1 MLQTM
6 LAWLQDLMRTARE
19 TYGVNP
25 IIFLVIYLGCAQVW
39 YFSLFRT
46 LRAVARKLPAQIVP
60 WSMVFLVTSVA
71 PFVYV
76 MIFGRNLP
84 WWVYGVIAALVLESL
99 WTLYR
104 RLSGEGGSADH
115 RPP

>member
-1 MLQTM
+1 MVDSV
-6 LAWLQDLMRTARE
+6 LAWLQEMMRTARE

-25 IIFLVIYLGCAQVW
+25 VIFLVIYLGCAPFW
-39 YFSLFRT
+39 YYSLFRT
-46 LRAVARKLPAQIVP
+46 LRAVARKIPGQVLP

-84 WWVYGVIAALVLESL
+84 WWVYGVIAALVVESV

-104 RLSGEGGSADH
+104 RVRQSRA
-115 RPP
+115 